1 MRISTALRFGVFA
14 LGLVGAAPLFAQD
27 TTPPPPAP
35 DGSAPAPAP
44 DDRQARMK
52 KMMERQMQQWKD
64 KLGLTDDQVSK
75 ITDIVKAQGKAMQD
89 IRNDDSL
96 SDDDKRDKFNELRK
110 STREQVRAILT
121 PDQQKIFDTL
131 PPLGRR
137 RPPPDGGTPPP
148 APPPPAPADAPP
160 APSSSP
166 PPASN

>member
-1 MRISTALRFGVFA
+1 
-14 LGLVGAAPLFAQD
+14 
-27 TTPPPPAP
+27 
-35 DGSAPAPAP
+35 
-44 DDRQARMK
+44 
-52 KMMERQMQQWKD
+52 MQQWKD